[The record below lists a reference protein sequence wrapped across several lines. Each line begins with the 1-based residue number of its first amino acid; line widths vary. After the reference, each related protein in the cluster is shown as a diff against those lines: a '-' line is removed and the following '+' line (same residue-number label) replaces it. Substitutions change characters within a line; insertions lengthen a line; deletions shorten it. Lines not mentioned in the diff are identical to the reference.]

1 MYACNLSPGK
11 EAIDGFL
18 GFLTGWK
25 SQIGKLQV
33 CEKPCLKERKK
44 KRRKEREDSMQG
56 MTPALCPLVHTLGER
71 EGKRERVLIY

>member
-18 GFLTGWK
+18 GFVAGWK

-33 CEKPCLKERKK
+33 CEKPCLKEGKK

-56 MTPALCPLVHTLGER
+56 MTPDFVVWYTHRER
-71 EGKRERVLIY
+71 EGGRERES